1 VGIGFPEL
9 IIILVIVMLLF
20 GAKKIPEIARSLG
33 SGITEFKKAVTSKP
47 ESREES
53 KEEPPEVKK
62 G

>member
-33 SGITEFKKAVTSKP
+33 SGITEFKKAVTSKQ
-47 ESREES
+47 EGREES
-53 KEEPPEVKK
+53 KEEPPEMKK